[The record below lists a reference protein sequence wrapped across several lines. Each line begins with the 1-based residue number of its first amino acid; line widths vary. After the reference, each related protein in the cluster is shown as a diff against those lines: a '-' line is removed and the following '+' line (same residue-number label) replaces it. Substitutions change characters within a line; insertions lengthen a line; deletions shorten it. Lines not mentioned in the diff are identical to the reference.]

1 VKNRIKKYIIII
13 LVGFLSLLGHQTL
26 THKENDE
33 QKKDDEEHMFI

>member
-26 THKENDE
+26 THREYDE
-33 QKKDDEEHMFI
+33 KKMDEEENMFI